1 MTVLDFDEGTALILI
16 DLQNALAAAPTT
28 PSTPAQVATRAAAL
42 AQAFR
47 DRHLPV
53 ILVRVSLAADA
64 SDAAPGRT
72 QTGRGPRKMPPGWD
86 QVVDELAGHPSDITV
101 TKHGWDA
108 FHATDLDLQL
118 RRRHITHVVLGG
130 LVTSGSVESTA
141 RSAYDTGYHVILA
154 TDVMADLDADAHE
167 HTVTRIFPRLG
178 RAATTH
184 QLMTALENIPR

>member
-1 MTVLDFDEGTALILI
+1 MTVLAFDEAAALILI

-28 PSTPAQVATRAAAL
+28 PSTPAQVAARAAAL
-42 AQAFR
+42 AQSFR
-47 DRHLPV
+47 SRHLPV
-53 ILVRVSLAADA
+53 VLVRVSVAADA
-64 SDAAPGRT
+64 ADAAPGRT
-72 QTGRGPRKMPPGWD
+72 QTGGGPRQMPPGWD

-118 RRRHITHVVLGG
+118 RRRHVTHVVLGG

-154 TDVMADLDADAHE
+154 TDVMADLDADTHE

-178 RAATTH
+178 LTAASH
-184 QLMTALENIPR
+184 DIMTALENMRR